1 MELSDGQTLFIVLV
15 LIYLSECVLWVRK
28 QSVGF
33 LSPWCR
39 RVHIS
44 TALFGNAT
52 GGLLFVNPLPPLGSV
67 FLSHLS
73 PLSISPAGICALNVQ
88 ALPGV
93 GRLVQ
98 SELCLQFDRIAQ
110 ASTDGAYLLVNDERF
125 VKCATPSQ
133 AGELAELINQ
143 TAKASSSSDRERIL
157 RAYNSKKFAEDEA
170 RKVLLQSASTLFEIR
185 LLGSIFF
192 VFLFLIAPTLMSVY
206 GLLRLFIPVAVVTF
220 VFAIQ
225 IAVLFHRGRKLLF
238 KGEAR
243 WDQLIIMILCPPAAI
258 RAADLLT
265 RDLMSNYNPIVVAHL
280 LAGSHAHR
288 FIRSFILDLQH
299 PLSHEFSNEIAAEVI
314 EWSVADQLRQCVAY
328 IERKKNLKNLLAPL
342 KATGDFYS
350 YCPRC
355 ECKFMRGESECPDCP
370 GVELVVVSENL

>member
-1 MELSDGQTLFIVLV
+1 LELSDGQTLFIVLV

-39 RVHIS
+39 RVRIS

-98 SELCLQFDRIAQ
+98 SERCLQFDRIAQ
-110 ASTDGAYLLVNDERF
+110 ASTDSAYLLVNDERF
-125 VKCATPSQ
+125 VKCATPTQ

-157 RAYNSKKFAEDEA
+157 RTYNSMKFAEDEA
-170 RKVLLQSASTLFEIR
+170 RKVLLESVSTLFEIR

-192 VFLFLIAPTLMSVY
+192 VFLFVVAPALMSVY

-225 IAVLFHRGRKLLF
+225 IAVMFHRGRKLLF

-265 RDLMSNYNPIVVAHL
+265 RELLSNYNPIVVAHL
-280 LAGSHAHR
+280 LAGTKAHQ

-299 PLSHEFSNEIAAEVI
+299 PLKHESSNETAAEII
-314 EWSVADQLRQCVAY
+314 EWSVADQLRQCVWY
-328 IERKKNLKNLLAPL
+328 VEHKKSLKGLLAPL
-342 KATGDFYS
+342 KATGDFNS

-355 ECKFMRGESECPDCP
+355 ECQFTFGESECPDCP
-370 GVELVVVSENL
+370 GVELVVVASK

>member
-1 MELSDGQTLFIVLV
+1 LELSDGQTLFIVLV

-39 RVHIS
+39 RVRIS

-52 GGLLFVNPLPPLGSV
+52 GGFLFVNPLPPLGSV

-73 PLSISPAGICALNVQ
+73 PLSLSPAGICALNAQ

-98 SELCLQFDRIAQ
+98 SELCLQFDDIAQ

-125 VKCATPSQ
+125 VKCATPTQ
-133 AGELAELINQ
+133 ARELAELINQ
-143 TAKASSSSDRERIL
+143 TAKASSASDRERIL
-157 RAYNSKKFAEDEA
+157 RAYNSKTFAEDEA

-192 VFLFLIAPTLMSVY
+192 VFLFVVAPTLMSVY

-225 IAVLFHRGRKLLF
+225 IAVMFHRGRKLLF
-238 KGEAR
+238 EGEAR

-265 RDLMSNYNPIVVAHL
+265 RDLLSNYNPIVVAHL
-280 LAGSHAHR
+280 LAGTQAQR

-299 PLSHEFSNEIAAEVI
+299 PLKHESSNETAAEII

-328 IERKKNLKNLLAPL
+328 VEHKKSLKGLLAPL
-342 KATGDFYS
+342 KATGDFNS

-355 ECKFMRGESECPDCP
+355 ECKFTLGERECPDCP
-370 GVELVVVSENL
+370 GVGLVVVSENL